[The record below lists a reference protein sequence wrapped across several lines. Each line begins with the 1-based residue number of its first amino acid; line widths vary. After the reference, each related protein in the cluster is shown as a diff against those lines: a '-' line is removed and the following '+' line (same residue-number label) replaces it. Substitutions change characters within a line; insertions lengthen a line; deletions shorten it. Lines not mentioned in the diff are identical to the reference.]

1 MSDLLTGRTWLV
13 IGFAGQALFT
23 LRFLAQWIVSE
34 RARRSTVPV
43 AFWWL
48 SLAGGA
54 VLFTYALH
62 RRDPVFA
69 LGQGAGLFIYARNL
83 VLIARQGRLTAGDRR
98 RATDD
103 ERRVQTENSR
113 DAHLPDGYPG

>member
-1 MSDLLTGRTWLV
+1 MNGILAGRAWLA

-23 LRFLAQWIVSE
+23 FRFLAQWIASE
-34 RARRSTVPV
+34 RAHQSTVPV

-54 VLFTYALH
+54 VLFAYAIH

-69 LGQGAGLFIYARNL
+69 LGQGSGLAIYARNL
-83 VLIARQGRLTAGDRR
+83 VLIGRR
-98 RATDD
+98 RRG
-103 ERRVQTENSR
+103 ERVAPVVS
-113 DAHLPDGYPG
+113 GG

>member
-1 MSDLLTGRTWLV
+1 MSGFFAGRAWLV

-23 LRFLAQWIVSE
+23 LRFLTQWIASE
-34 RARRSTVPV
+34 RAHESTVPV

-54 VLFTYALH
+54 VLFLYALH

-69 LGQGAGLFIYARNL
+69 LGQGSGLVIYVRNL
-83 VLIARQGRLTAGDRR
+83 VLISRR
-98 RATDD
+98 R
-103 ERRVQTENSR
+103 RGGRVAAVHTR
-113 DAHLPDGYPG
+113 G

>member
-1 MSDLLTGRTWLV
+1 MNNLQTWNTWLI

-23 LRFLAQWIVSE
+23 LRFLAQWIASE
-34 RARRSTVPV
+34 RAQKSTVPV

-69 LGQGAGLFIYARNL
+69 LGQGSGLLIYARNL
-83 VLIARQGRLTAGDRR
+83 VLIARQRR
-98 RATDD
+98 RTGHVAPAA
-103 ERRVQTENSR
+103 S
-113 DAHLPDGYPG
+113 GG

>member
-1 MSDLLTGRTWLV
+1 MTGFPAGRAWLV

-23 LRFLAQWIVSE
+23 LRFLAQWIASE
-34 RARRSTVPV
+34 RARQSTVPV

-54 VLFTYALH
+54 VLFLYALH

-69 LGQGAGLFIYARNL
+69 LGQGSGLAIYARNL
-83 VLIARQGRLTAGDRR
+83 VLISRR
-98 RATDD
+98 RS
-103 ERRVQTENSR
+103 V
-113 DAHLPDGYPG
+113 

>member
-1 MSDLLTGRTWLV
+1 MSEFLAGRAWLV

-23 LRFLAQWIVSE
+23 LRFLAQWIASE
-34 RARRSTVPV
+34 RARQSTVPI

-54 VLFTYALH
+54 VLFVYALH

-69 LGQGAGLFIYARNL
+69 LGQGSGLAIYARNL
-83 VLIARQGRLTAGDRR
+83 VLISRR
-98 RATDD
+98 RRDGDVAP
-103 ERRVQTENSR
+103 VQAR
-113 DAHLPDGYPG
+113 G

>member
-1 MSDLLTGRTWLV
+1 MRALFVGRTWLL
-13 IGFAGQALFT
+13 IGFGGQALFT

-34 RARRSTVPV
+34 RAQRSTVPV

-48 SLAGGA
+48 SLAGGL

-69 LGQGAGLFIYARNL
+69 VGQGSGLAIYVRNL
-83 VLIARQGRLTAGDRR
+83 VLIGRQKRTDRG
-98 RATDD
+98 
-103 ERRVQTENSR
+103 VV
-113 DAHLPDGYPG
+113 LPTHG

>member
-1 MSDLLTGRTWLV
+1 MSQFLTGRVWLA

-23 LRFLAQWIVSE
+23 LRFLTQWIASE
-34 RARRSTVPV
+34 RARKSTVPV

-54 VLFTYALH
+54 VLFLYAIH

-69 LGQGAGLFIYARNL
+69 LGQGTGLAIYARNL
-83 VLIARQGRLTAGDRR
+83 VLISRR
-98 RATDD
+98 RKSGELASVSP
-103 ERRVQTENSR
+103 R
-113 DAHLPDGYPG
+113 G

>member
-1 MSDLLTGRTWLV
+1 MSTLFEGRTWII

-23 LRFLAQWIVSE
+23 LRFLAQWIASE

-48 SLAGGA
+48 SLAGGL
-54 VLFTYALH
+54 VLFAYALH

-69 LGQGAGLFIYARNL
+69 VGQGSGLAIYVRNL
-83 VLIARQGRLTAGDRR
+83 VLIGRQRRGDRS
-98 RATDD
+98 A
-103 ERRVQTENSR
+103 V
-113 DAHLPDGYPG
+113 LPTHG

>member
-1 MSDLLTGRTWLV
+1 MREFLAGRAWLV

-23 LRFLAQWIVSE
+23 LRFLAQWIASE
-34 RARRSTVPV
+34 RARQSTVPV

-54 VLFTYALH
+54 VLFLYALH

-69 LGQGAGLFIYARNL
+69 LGQGSGLAIYTRNL
-83 VLIARQGRLTAGDRR
+83 VLISRRHRTDQAASLPARG
-98 RATDD
+98 
-103 ERRVQTENSR
+103 
-113 DAHLPDGYPG
+113 

>member
-1 MSDLLTGRTWLV
+1 MSQFLVGRAWLV

-23 LRFLAQWIVSE
+23 MRFLAQWIASE
-34 RARRSTVPV
+34 RARKSTMPV

-54 VLFTYALH
+54 VLLTYALH

-83 VLIARQGRLTAGDRR
+83 ALIERQRR
-98 RATDD
+98 
-103 ERRVQTENSR
+103 QTGQVAPVASR
-113 DAHLPDGYPG
+113 G

>member
-1 MSDLLTGRTWLV
+1 MNGFPMGNTWL
-13 IGFAGQALFT
+13 ITGFAGQAPFT
-23 LRFLAQWIVSE
+23 LRFLAQWIASE
-34 RARRSTVPV
+34 RARKGTVPV

-69 LGQGAGLFIYARNL
+69 LGQGAGLAIYARNL
-83 VLIARQGRLTAGDRR
+83 VLIGRERR
-98 RATDD
+98 RSGQVAP
-103 ERRVQTENSR
+103 VAS
-113 DAHLPDGYPG
+113 GG

>member
-1 MSDLLTGRTWLV
+1 MNSFLAGRAWLV

-23 LRFLAQWIVSE
+23 LRFLAQWIASE
-34 RARRSTVPV
+34 RARQSTIPV

-69 LGQGAGLFIYARNL
+69 LGQGSGLAIYARNL
-83 VLIARQGRLTAGDRR
+83 VLIARKRR
-98 RATDD
+98 RGDVAS
-103 ERRVQTENSR
+103 VGSS
-113 DAHLPDGYPG
+113 G

>member
-1 MSDLLTGRTWLV
+1 MNDFLAGRAWLV

-23 LRFLAQWIVSE
+23 MRFLAQWIASE
-34 RARRSTVPV
+34 RAQKSTVPV

-54 VLFTYALH
+54 VLFAYALH

-69 LGQGAGLFIYARNL
+69 LGQGTGIAIYARNL
-83 VLIARQGRLTAGDRR
+83 VLIGRQRR
-98 RATDD
+98 RGQVAP
-103 ERRVQTENSR
+103 VAS
-113 DAHLPDGYPG
+113 HG

>member
-1 MSDLLTGRTWLV
+1 MRALFDGRAWIL
-13 IGFAGQALFT
+13 IGFGGQALFT

-34 RARRSTVPV
+34 RAHRSTVPV

-48 SLAGGA
+48 SLAGGL

-69 LGQGAGLFIYARNL
+69 VGQGSGLAIYIRNL
-83 VLIARQGRLTAGDRR
+83 VLIGRQKRGDRG
-98 RATDD
+98 
-103 ERRVQTENSR
+103 VV
-113 DAHLPDGYPG
+113 LPTHG